1 MSDNQ
6 RDKSPRISRIE
17 SFIDSKDMVQN
28 PIEVIEK
35 YRRKLGP
42 TFTFYF
48 GGMRRTII
56 SADPQFIQHVLK
68 DNQANYHKSDIQVER
83 MGEFQGQGLLNS
95 HGDHWLRQRR
105 FLSIG
110 FRRSRLKELWPLQS
124 EVLNQFMAHF
134 ANEAEKQTVDIREHM
149 VKFTLRTVGKSLFGR
164 SMQDNELDELGE
176 AISQIQAFI
185 VRQIVQPYKIP
196 WFRISGQTEQ
206 FQTIRREA
214 DQIVRNYVQ
223 QRRQRGGRELDL
235 LQQIIDTP
243 YRDDAQ
249 YMDDEQIIVELLQLL
264 VAGNETSSN
273 TLSWTFY
280 LLAKHPEHIISMREE
295 IETAFGTDEISYEK
309 MRELNYVVG
318 VLNEAMRLYPPF
330 WMIDRVALG
339 DDQVC
344 DVKVTAGTT
353 VVPYIYGVHQN
364 ENIWKDPNI
373 FDPTRFLVKNKRHPF
388 SHIPFGGGNR
398 VCIGQNM
405 AMMQMLLVIVS
416 IVRRYDFVLE
426 SDKEI
431 HKRAMMILRPDGPI
445 NMRFCRAMK
454 AS

>member
-1 MSDNQ
+1 
-6 RDKSPRISRIE
+6 
-17 SFIDSKDMVQN
+17 MVQN

-95 HGDHWLRQRR
+95 HGDHWLKQRR
-105 FLSIG
+105 YLSMG

-124 EVLNQFMAHF
+124 EVLNQFMEHF
-134 ANEAEKQTVDIREHM
+134 TDKAEKQPIDIREHM
-149 VKFTLRTVGKSLFGR
+149 MKFTLRTVGKSLFGR
-164 SMQDNELDELGE
+164 SMQDKELNELGE

-206 FQTIRREA
+206 FQTKRREA

-223 QRRQRGGRELDL
+223 KRRQHGDRELDL

-249 YMDDEQIIVELLQLL
+249 YMDDEQTIVELLQLL

-273 TLSWTFY
+273 TLSWACY
-280 LLAKHPEHIISMREE
+280 LLA
-295 IETAFGTDEISYEK
+295 
-309 MRELNYVVG
+309 
-318 VLNEAMRLYPPF
+318 
-330 WMIDRVALG
+330 
-339 DDQVC
+339 
-344 DVKVTAGTT
+344 
-353 VVPYIYGVHQN
+353 
-364 ENIWKDPNI
+364 
-373 FDPTRFLVKNKRHPF
+373 
-388 SHIPFGGGNR
+388 
-398 VCIGQNM
+398 
-405 AMMQMLLVIVS
+405 
-416 IVRRYDFVLE
+416 
-426 SDKEI
+426 
-431 HKRAMMILRPDGPI
+431 
-445 NMRFCRAMK
+445 
-454 AS
+454 

>member
-1 MSDNQ
+1 MEHFT
-6 RDKSPRISRIE
+6 DK
-17 SFIDSKDMVQN
+17 
-28 PIEVIEK
+28 
-35 YRRKLGP
+35 
-42 TFTFYF
+42 
-48 GGMRRTII
+48 
-56 SADPQFIQHVLK
+56 
-68 DNQANYHKSDIQVER
+68 
-83 MGEFQGQGLLNS
+83 
-95 HGDHWLRQRR
+95 
-105 FLSIG
+105 
-110 FRRSRLKELWPLQS
+110 
-124 EVLNQFMAHF
+124 
-134 ANEAEKQTVDIREHM
+134 AEKQPIDIREHM
-149 VKFTLRTVGKSLFGR
+149 MKFTLRTVGKSLFGR
-164 SMQDNELDELGE
+164 SMQDKELNELGE

-206 FQTIRREA
+206 FQTKRREA

-223 QRRQRGGRELDL
+223 KRRQHGDRELDL

-249 YMDDEQIIVELLQLL
+249 YMDDEQTIVELLQLL

-273 TLSWTFY
+273 TLSWAFY
-280 LLAKHPEHIISMREE
+280 LLAKHPEHIVVMREE
-295 IETAFGTDEISYEK
+295 IETAFGTDEVSYEK
-309 MRELNYVVG
+309 IHELSYVIG

-353 VVPYIYGVHQN
+353 VVPYIYGVHKN
-364 ENIWKDPNI
+364 ENIWKDPDR
-373 FDPTRFLVKNKRHPF
+373 FDPTRFLGKNKRHPF
-388 SHIPFGGGNR
+388 SHIPFGGGPR

-405 AMMQMLLVIVS
+405 AIMQMLFVIVA
-416 IVRRYDFVLE
+416 IVRRYDFALNPIREV
-426 SDKEI
+426 

-445 NMRFCRAMK
+445 KMSFFRAKK